1 MQIAHK
7 IELNPNNKQKT
18 YFKKAGGISRFVWN
32 WGLAEWRRLY
42 QENQKCAKG
51 ERIKISGISLKK
63 KFNAL
68 KKEKFPWITEVTKYA
83 AQQPFLEL
91 QKAQKRFFNK
101 VGCKPVFKKKNKTKM
116 SFYVGGDQVRIEGK
130 KIWIPKL
137 GFVRLREKLRFK
149 GHIQG
154 ITVSRTADKWF
165 VSIQVD
171 TEINYKK
178 HESQVPIGIDLGI
191 NALATLSNG
200 VAFIAPKPLKAR
212 LRRLKRKQRK
222 LTKKRKGSKNY
233 EKQKHRISKHHMK
246 IANIR
251 KNYLHKITSWI
262 TYYYS
267 AIGIE
272 DLNVRG
278 MMANRRLA
286 RSIGDLGFYE
296 FKRQLEYKNA
306 RYGGSLHVADRF
318 LPSSKMCSR
327 CGRIN
332 NELRLCDRIYK
343 CSCDFEVDRD
353 LNAAINLEPRLD
365 SKVPRVHRE
374 CTPVEMTALQR
385 QAGLVFVTSIGES
398 GSKRQAAQV

>member
-7 IELNPNNKQKT
+7 IELKPNNKQQT
-18 YFKKAGGISRFVWN
+18 YFKKACGISRFVWN
-32 WGLAEWRRLY
+32 WALAEWNRVY
-42 QENQKCAKG
+42 EGNQKCAK
-51 ERIKISGISLKK
+51 EKRIQISGMSLKK
-63 KFNAL
+63 RFNAL

-91 QKAQKRFFNK
+91 QKAWQRFFRK
-101 VGCKPVFKKKNKTKM
+101 GGGKPVFKKKNKSKD
-116 SFYVGGDQVRIEGK
+116 SFYIGGDQVKVEGK
-130 KIWIPKL
+130 KIWIPRL
-137 GFVRLREKLRFK
+137 GFVRLREKVRFK

-154 ITVSRTADKWF
+154 ITISRTADKWF

-171 TEINYKK
+171 TEIKYKK

-200 VAFIAPKPLKAR
+200 VAFIAPKPLKAT

-222 LTKKRKGSKNY
+222 LTKKVKGSKNY
-233 EKQKHRISKHHMK
+233 EKQRHRISRHHMK
-246 IANIR
+246 VANIR
-251 KNYLHKITSWI
+251 KDYLHKITTWV
-262 TYYYS
+262 TGHYS

-272 DLNVRG
+272 DLNVKG

-286 RSIGDLGFYE
+286 RSIADIGFYE

-306 RYGGSLHVADRF
+306 RYGGSLHVANRF
-318 LPSSKMCSR
+318 LPSSKMCSN

-332 NELRLCDRIYK
+332 NELNLSDRIYK
-343 CSCDFEVDRD
+343 CSCGFEIDRD

-365 SKVPRVHRE
+365 NKVPRVHRE
-374 CTPVEMTALQR
+374 VTPVEMTALQK
-385 QAGLVFVTSIGES
+385 QAGLVFVTSIYES